1 MYMEEVAFDFPNV
14 TIILGHSGYPW
25 VSEWMHLIEK
35 FPNVYG
41 DISSW
46 PPRALPE
53 RDRHVDFMSRR
64 GRNKVMFGTNSMGLK
79 LCKDQFMDLPLKDD
93 VKREVLRDT
102 AIKVFKL

>member
-1 MYMEEVAFDFPNV
+1 MYLEEAAFDFPDV
-14 TIILGHSGYPW
+14 TIIMSHGGYPW

-41 DISSW
+41 DISSY

-53 RDRHVDFMSRR
+53 LDRFVDFMARR
-64 GRNKVMFGTNSMGLK
+64 GRRKVMFGTNILGLK
-79 LCKDQFMDLPLKDD
+79 RCKEQFMELPLKDA
-93 VKREVLRDT
+93 VKEEVLRGT